1 MKQQNDVEGIQTT
14 TFKVETGAFQVA
26 ICHNYI
32 DIYIHTHTLHIT
44 YINLKISSSKAIV
57 KMGVTN
63 TECRCIANPSPMT
76 TEDITNY

>member
-1 MKQQNDVEGIQTT
+1 MWKGYKQLLSSQNWCLPGSNLSQL
-14 TFKVETGAFQVA
+14 
-26 ICHNYI
+26 HSYL
-32 DIYIHTHTLHIT
+32 HTHTHILLIT
-44 YINLKISSSKAIV
+44 YIYLKSSSSKAIV

>member
-32 DIYIHTHTLHIT
+32 DIYIHTHTHTLHIT
-44 YINLKISSSKAIV
+44 YIYLKSSSSK
-57 KMGVTN
+57 GN
-63 TECRCIANPSPMT
+63 C
-76 TEDITNY
+76 